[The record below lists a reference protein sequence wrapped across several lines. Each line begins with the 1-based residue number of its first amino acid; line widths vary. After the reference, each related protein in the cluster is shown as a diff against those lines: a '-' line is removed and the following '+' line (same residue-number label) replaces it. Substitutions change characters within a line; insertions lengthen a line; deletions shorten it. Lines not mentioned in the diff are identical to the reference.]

1 MTAAVAGRPRGMLD
15 RIERLGNALPDPVMI
30 FLALIALLVIV
41 SVVAAGQGVV
51 ATHPLTGKVIAAES
65 LLSAANV
72 QRLLAGMPETFVS
85 FPPLGLVIVV
95 MLGAAVA
102 ERSGLFA
109 ALISRSVRRA
119 PRALLTPVTFAVG
132 LLSHHASD
140 AAYVVLIPLAALIYA
155 QAGRHPLMGVAVAYA
170 GISGAFAGNLLPG
183 QFDALILGIT
193 HSAAQLVST
202 QHTFNPLGNWWF
214 TAVLGALLLC
224 VAWPV
229 ADRFVEPRLKRL
241 PVDGDALAANAN
253 ANAAADASADAS
265 ADANA
270 TANAAAGP
278 RSPGERHAAQ
288 ERRGLQQA
296 ALVAALVVAMFAALL
311 SWPGYAPLVDASAT
325 GYARDAPFYRALIAG
340 FMLLF
345 LLSGWAYGRATGRVR
360 SHRDV
365 VRMMVEGMKDIAPY
379 LVVAFF
385 AAHFIAMFAWSNLG
399 PILAIRGAAWLSGL
413 ELSSVAM
420 LLPLLLVSAVFD
432 LLIGSASAKWSAMAP
447 IVVPMLMLLGV
458 SPEMTTAAYRMGD
471 SIFNIITP
479 VASNFVL
486 VLVLSQR
493 WVKDF
498 GVGSLIAMMLPFS
511 IAFGIAGLLLV
522 ALWAGL
528 GLPTGPGAPA
538 IWPMPVPG

>member
-1 MTAAVAGRPRGMLD
+1 MTAAAAGRPRGVLD
-15 RIERLGNALPDPVMI
+15 RIERLGNALPDPVVI

-72 QRLLAGMPETFVS
+72 QRLLAGMPETLVS

-109 ALISRSVRRA
+109 ALITRSVRRA

-229 ADRFVEPRLKRL
+229 ADRLVEPRLKRL
-241 PVDGDALAANAN
+241 PVDGNALAANAD
-253 ANAAADASADAS
+253 AATAATAAGGPPVMPHAAA
-265 ADANA
+265 A
-270 TANAAAGP
+270 TEAAVAAA
-278 RSPGERHAAQ
+278 

-296 ALVAALVVAMFAALL
+296 ALVAGLVVAVFAALL
-311 SWPGYAPLVDASAT
+311 SWPGYSPLVDPTAT
-325 GYARDAPFYRALIAG
+325 GYAREAPFYRALIAG

-345 LLSGWAYGRATGRVR
+345 LLSGWAYGRATGRIR

-522 ALWAGL
+522 ALWAAL
-528 GLPTGPGAPA
+528 GLPTGPGAPGS
-538 IWPMPVPG
+538 WPIAVPG